1 MKRTVTLTTVT
12 KLTPSLSL
20 SLNFFENLIISVKF
34 LKEQVNS
41 LLPEFEPYFHKRGDV
56 NIAFEVLKFSEKHTK
71 CIQIY
76 KFLKEFITFGRVI
89 TYGEI
94 AKRFNTSPRFIG
106 YCMKINPFPV
116 IIPCHRV
123 LSRNGLGGYSVGL
136 EVKRELLR
144 HEGIL

>member
-1 MKRTVTLTTVT
+1 MKRIVTLTTVT

-20 SLNFFENLIISVKF
+20 SLNFFESFLISTKF

-41 LLPEFEPYFHKRGDV
+41 LLPEFEAYFSKKGDV
-56 NIAFEVLKFSEKHTK
+56 NIPFEVLKFSEKHTK
-71 CIQIY
+71 CIRIY
-76 KFLKEFITFGRVI
+76 KFLKEFITFGKFI

-94 AKRFNTSPRFIG
+94 AKKFDISPRFVG
-106 YCMKINPFPV
+106 FCMKINPFPV

-123 LSRNGLGGYSVGL
+123 LSKNGLGGFSAGL
-136 EVKRELLR
+136 EVKKELLR